1 VIFSKQNYNSTIELV
16 EWFWPQKVS
25 TSLFECIK
33 KAKEDVNEFD
43 KFIAGYV
50 KNVASILKANVS
62 DVLNGEDRAAIEKGF
77 ATGSEA
83 KLVVVAGIESWQI
96 VRTKLNDDCS

>member
-1 VIFSKQNYNSTIELV
+1 M

-33 KAKEDVNEFD
+33 KAKEDVSEFD

-50 KNVASILKANVS
+50 ENVASILDANFS
-62 DVLNGEDRAAIEKGF
+62 DALDGEDRGAIKKELAIE
-77 ATGSEA
+77 SESE
-83 KLVVVAGIESWQI
+83 LVVVPQKSSHGELFEPMT
-96 VRTKLNDDCS
+96 VL